1 MDINLEELVEHDSA
15 EDCPI
20 CRTQDL
26 IGAALLPAAAAWE
39 ASNELP
45 RFSLALHGAVEFLGA
60 MLAEGVPRDELD
72 EVVARLLDDI
82 EIRIAEDNVMGGPPQ
97 GSA

>member
-1 MDINLEELVEHDSA
+1 MSINLEELVQHDSE
-15 EDCPI
+15 EDCPV

-26 IGAALLPAAAAWE
+26 IGAVLLPAAAAWE
-39 ASNELP
+39 SSNGLP

-60 MLAEGVPRDELD
+60 MLAEGVPREDVD
-72 EVVARLLDDI
+72 GMVARLLDEV
-82 EIRIAEDNVMGGPPQ
+82 EIRIAEDAVMGGPPQ

>member
-1 MDINLEELVEHDSA
+1 MDINLEDLVQHDSSD
-15 EDCPI
+15 DCPI

-45 RFSLALHGAVEFLGA
+45 RFALALHGAVEFLGA
-60 MLAEGVPRDELD
+60 MLAEGVSRDELD
-72 EVVARLLDDI
+72 GIVARLLDDI
-82 EIRIAEDNVMGGPPQ
+82 EIRIAEDKVMGGPPQ

>member
-1 MDINLEELVEHDSA
+1 MDINLEELVHHDSG

-45 RFSLALHGAVEFLGA
+45 RFALALHGAVEFLGA
-60 MLAEGVPRDELD
+60 MLAEGVSRDALD
-72 EVVARLLDDI
+72 EIVAQMLDDV
-82 EIRIAEDNVMGGPPQ
+82 EIRIAEDDVMGGPPQ

>member
-1 MDINLEELVEHDSA
+1 MEINLEKLVEHDSG
-15 EDCPI
+15 EDCPV

-26 IGAALLPAAAAWE
+26 IGLALLPAAAAWE

-45 RFSLALHGAVEFLGA
+45 RFSLALNGAVEFLGA
-60 MLAEGVPRDELD
+60 MLAEGVPREELD
-72 EVVARLLDDI
+72 RVVARMLDAI
-82 EIRIAEDNVMGGPPQ
+82 EIRIAEDDVMGGPPQ